1 MYTVKQVSALTGVSE
16 ATLRVWERRY
26 KVVEPSRSSSGYRQ
40 YDDEQVSV
48 LRAMVALVSSGVPA
62 STAAETVRTSG
73 TSGAGH
79 DSVPDLPT
87 LVGAAATAD
96 PQELDA
102 VLERAFEGESFE
114 AVVDAWLPSA
124 LRQLGEA
131 WETGAI
137 SVAQEHFAS
146 AAVLRHLAAQFEQA
160 DPGDGVPVLVG
171 LAQGGRH
178 ELMLLAFAVCLRRR
192 GVNAIYLGADVPVED
207 WEGMAVLAGA
217 RAAVIGVHLEDEV
230 EAAQS
235 VVDRLS
241 SLRPPVAVRV
251 GGSLRHE
258 IHHARPLEDAVS
270 AAAGT
275 LARELRAG
283 AA

>member
-1 MYTVKQVSALTGVSE
+1 MYTVKQVSSLTGVSE

-40 YDDEQVSV
+40 YDDEQVAV

-73 TSGAGH
+73 TGGP
-79 DSVPDLPT
+79 DRTLLPDLPT
-87 LVGAAATAD
+87 LVGAATTAD
-96 PQELDA
+96 PRELDA
-102 VLERAFEGESFE
+102 VLDTAFSGDSFE
-114 AVVDAWLPSA
+114 AVVDAWLPLA

-131 WETGAI
+131 WESGAI

-146 AAVLRHLAAQFEQA
+146 SAVLRHLSTQFERA

-178 ELMLLAFAVCLRRR
+178 ELMLLAFAICLRRR

-207 WEGMAVLAGA
+207 WEGMALLAGA
-217 RAAVIGVHLEDEV
+217 RAAVIGVHLKDDV
-230 EAAQS
+230 QPAQS

-258 IHHARPLEDAVS
+258 VHRANPLEDAVS
-270 AAAGT
+270 EAAGA

>member
-1 MYTVKQVSALTGVSE
+1 MYTVKQVSSLTGVSE

-40 YDDEQVSV
+40 YDDEQVAV
-48 LRAMVALVSSGVPA
+48 LRAMVALMSSGVPA
-62 STAAETVRTSG
+62 STAAETVRTTG
-73 TSGAGH
+73 TDWTGRDGM
-79 DSVPDLPT
+79 PELPT
-87 LVGAAATAD
+87 LVEAAITAD

-102 VLERAFEGESFE
+102 VLTTAFAGDSFE
-114 AVVDAWLPSA
+114 AVVDAWLPVA

-131 WETGAI
+131 WEAGAI

-146 AAVLRHLAAQFEQA
+146 FAVLRHLATQFEMA

-207 WEGMAVLAGA
+207 WEGMALLAGA
-217 RAAVIGVHLEDEV
+217 RAAVIGVHLGDEV
-230 EAAQS
+230 EAAQN

-241 SLRPPVAVRV
+241 ALRPPVTVRV

-258 IHHARPLEDAVS
+258 IQRARPLEDAVS
-270 AAAGT
+270 SAAGS